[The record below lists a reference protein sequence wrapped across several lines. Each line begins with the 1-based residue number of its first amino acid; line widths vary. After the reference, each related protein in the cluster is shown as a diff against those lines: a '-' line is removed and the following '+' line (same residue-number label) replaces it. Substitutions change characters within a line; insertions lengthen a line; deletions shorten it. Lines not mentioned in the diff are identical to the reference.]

1 MPLDFVGL
9 RFGFLS
15 GKRMGSDAMLW
26 NRIIVL
32 VIGYFCGIFL
42 SGYAYSKSK
51 HQDITKMGSGNAGTT
66 NTFRMYGWKAGLITL
81 LGDVSKPIAAILI
94 TWLIFHARE
103 PEGVR
108 LLELYAGLGT
118 IIGHNYPFYMKH
130 FKGGKGI
137 ACTGGMMI
145 AFCPLEVP
153 IGLSLFMITTA
164 LTKYVSVGSI
174 VGLVSFFVQTVLFGE
189 LGLLD
194 VTKTYRLEVY
204 GLAAFIMLMGIVR
217 HRENIKRLLNG
228 TENKFSLK
236 KKTNKEVP

>member
-1 MPLDFVGL
+1 M
-9 RFGFLS
+9 
-15 GKRMGSDAMLW
+15 MI

-42 SGYAYSKSK
+42 SGYAYSRFK
-51 HQDITKMGSGNAGTT
+51 HKDITQMGSGNAGTT
-66 NTFRMYGWKAGLITL
+66 NTFRMFGWKAGLITL

-94 TWLIFHARE
+94 TWLLFHKSQ

-118 IIGHNYPFYMKH
+118 IIGHNHPFYMKN

-145 AFCPLEVP
+145 AFCPIEVP
-153 IGLSLFMITTA
+153 LGLGLFIVVTA
-164 LTKYVSVGSI
+164 VTKYVSVGSV
-174 VGLVSFFVQTVLFGE
+174 VGLVSFFVQTIVFGE

-194 VTKTYRLEVY
+194 VTEQYRIEVY
-204 GLAAFIMLMGIVR
+204 VLAAVIMLMGIVR

-228 TENKFSLK
+228 NENKLSLK
-236 KKTNKEVP
+236 KKERTVS

>member
-1 MPLDFVGL
+1 
-9 RFGFLS
+9 
-15 GKRMGSDAMLW
+15 MLI

-51 HQDITKMGSGNAGTT
+51 HKDITQMGSGNAGTT
-66 NTFRMYGWKAGLITL
+66 NTFRMFGWKAGLITL
-81 LGDVSKPIAAILI
+81 LGDVSKPIVAILI
-94 TWLIFHARE
+94 TWLLFHKSQ

-118 IIGHNYPFYMKH
+118 IIGHNHPFYMKD

-145 AFCPLEVP
+145 AFCPIEVP
-153 IGLSLFMITTA
+153 IGLGLFIAVTA
-164 LTKYVSVGSI
+164 LTKYVSLGSMI
-174 VGLVSFFVQTVLFGE
+174 GLVSFFVQTVVFGE
-189 LGLLD
+189 LGILN
-194 VTKTYRLEVY
+194 VTEQYRMEIYILSA
-204 GLAAFIMLMGIVR
+204 LIMLMGIVR

-228 TENKFSLK
+228 NENKFSLK
-236 KKTNKEVP
+236 KKEGTVS

>member
-1 MPLDFVGL
+1 
-9 RFGFLS
+9 
-15 GKRMGSDAMLW
+15 MLI

-51 HQDITKMGSGNAGTT
+51 HKDITQMGSGNAGTT
-66 NTFRMYGWKAGLITL
+66 NTFRMFGWKAGLITL
-81 LGDVSKPIAAILI
+81 IGDVSKPIVAILI
-94 TWLIFHARE
+94 TWLLFHKSQ

-118 IIGHNYPFYMKH
+118 IIGHNHPFYMKD

-145 AFCPLEVP
+145 AFCPIEVP
-153 IGLSLFMITTA
+153 IGLGLFIAVTA
-164 LTKYVSVGSI
+164 LTKYVSLGSMI
-174 VGLVSFFVQTVLFGE
+174 GLVSFFVQTVVFGE
-189 LGLLD
+189 LGILN
-194 VTKTYRLEVY
+194 VTEQYRMEIYILSA
-204 GLAAFIMLMGIVR
+204 LIMLMGIVR

-228 TENKFSLK
+228 NENKFSLK
-236 KKTNKEVP
+236 KKEGTVS

>member
-1 MPLDFVGL
+1 
-9 RFGFLS
+9 
-15 GKRMGSDAMLW
+15 MLI

-51 HQDITKMGSGNAGTT
+51 HKDITQMGSGNAGTT
-66 NTFRMYGWKAGLITL
+66 NTFRMFGWKAGLITL
-81 LGDVSKPIAAILI
+81 LGDVSKPIVAILI
-94 TWLIFHARE
+94 TWLLFHKSQ

-118 IIGHNYPFYMKH
+118 IIGHNHPFYMKD

-145 AFCPLEVP
+145 AFCPIEVP
-153 IGLSLFMITTA
+153 IGLGLFIAVTA
-164 LTKYVSVGSI
+164 LTKYVSLGSMI
-174 VGLVSFFVQTVLFGE
+174 GLISFFVQTVVFGE
-189 LGLLD
+189 LGILN
-194 VTKTYRLEVY
+194 VTEQYRMEIYILSA
-204 GLAAFIMLMGIVR
+204 LIMLMGIVR

-228 TENKFSLK
+228 NENKFSLK
-236 KKTNKEVP
+236 KKEGTVS

>member
-1 MPLDFVGL
+1 
-9 RFGFLS
+9 
-15 GKRMGSDAMLW
+15 MLI

-42 SGYAYSKSK
+42 SGYAYSRFK
-51 HQDITKMGSGNAGTT
+51 HKDITQMGSGNAGTT
-66 NTFRMYGWKAGLITL
+66 NTFRMFGWKAGLITL

-94 TWLIFHARE
+94 TWLLFHKSQ

-118 IIGHNYPFYMKH
+118 IIGHNHPFYMKN

-145 AFCPLEVP
+145 AFCPIEVP
-153 IGLSLFMITTA
+153 LGLGLFIVVTA
-164 LTKYVSVGSI
+164 VTKYVSVGSV
-174 VGLVSFFVQTVLFGE
+174 VGLVSFFVQTIVFGE

-194 VTKTYRLEVY
+194 VTEQYRIEVY
-204 GLAAFIMLMGIVR
+204 VLAAVIMLMGIVR

-228 TENKFSLK
+228 NENKLSLK
-236 KKTNKEVP
+236 KKERTVS